1 MIKIIDTLAQINS
14 LFDDRTFNIGK
25 WENYINSIYDKSADI
40 FKNDLKEYLES
51 GDYIYEKDIL
61 PIINAVYDNIS
72 LQILQTSFY
81 KVTDKLNDKIKEH
94 FDNELDVDIVLYL
107 GLCNGAGWVNNIN
120 GRDVIL
126 LGIEKILELNW
137 CDEDSM
143 YGLIYHELGHV
154 YHKQYGEFEQQS
166 EDNECN
172 FVWQLFTEGIAMYFE
187 QILVGDTNYFHQN
200 KNGWLDWC
208 EENYY
213 QIVTDF
219 NSDLPRMT
227 RFNQKYFGD
236 WVDYYGRS
244 DIGYFLGAKFVQYL
258 CDRMEF
264 EQLIKL
270 GIDEIYQEFYEFYQA
285 LGNLEE

>member
-81 KVTDKLNDKIKEH
+81 KVTGKLNDKIREH
-94 FDNELDVDIVLYL
+94 FDNEVDVDIVLYL

-166 EDNECN
+166 EDNERN

-187 QILVGDTNYFHQN
+187 QVLVGDTNYFHQN

-208 EENYY
+208 EEKYC
-213 QIVTDF
+213 QIVKDF
-219 NSDLPRMT
+219 NSDLPSMT
-227 RFNQKYFGD
+227 RFNQRYFGD
-236 WVDYYGRS
+236 WVDYYGKN
-244 DIGYFLGAKFVQYL
+244 DVGYFLGAKFVQYL
-258 CDRMEF
+258 CDKIGF
-264 EQLIKL
+264 EQLIKV
-270 GIDEIYQEFYEFYQA
+270 GIDEVYQEFCEFYQTISSI
-285 LGNLEE
+285 G

>member
-154 YHKQYGEFEQQS
+154 YHKQYGEFEQHS
-166 EDNECN
+166 EDNERN

-208 EENYY
+208 EENFQ
-213 QIVTDF
+213 QIVANF
-219 NSDLPRMT
+219 YSDLPTMT
-227 RFNQKYFGD
+227 RFNQRYFGD

-244 DIGYFLGAKFVQYL
+244 DVGYFLGAKFVQHL
-258 CDRMEF
+258 CDKIGF
-264 EQLIKL
+264 EQLIEM
-270 GIDEIYQEFYEFYQA
+270 GIDEIYQEFCCFQHVTRK
-285 LGNLEE
+285 LMK

>member
-1 MIKIIDTLAQINS
+1 MIKIIDTLSQINS

-25 WENYINSIYDKSADI
+25 WENYINSTYDKSADI
-40 FKNDLKEYLES
+40 FKNDLKEQLES

-61 PIINAVYDNIS
+61 PIINAVYENIS

-81 KVTDKLNDKIKEH
+81 KVTDKLNDKIREH

-154 YHKQYGEFEQQS
+154 YHKQYGEFEQHS
-166 EDNECN
+166 EDNERN

-213 QIVTDF
+213 QIVKDF
-219 NSDLPRMT
+219 NSDLMRMT
-227 RFNQKYFGD
+227 RFNQRYFGD

-244 DIGYFLGAKFVQYL
+244 DIGYFLGTKFVQYL